1 MADTA
6 STLLAR
12 AAPVATGIRAHGFV
26 LDFEPFLG
34 VVKLNLLEDGAIR
47 RVALVLGA
55 TLPSACREITIGSV
69 SCAWLGPAE
78 WMLTGREAHIAP
90 LVERCR
96 AAAGDE
102 GLVVDLTHGRASYI
116 LYRRGARDALSTYCP
131 LDLSDEAM
139 PVSSAVRSLLGD
151 APLFVA
157 RLSDRDG
164 HPAFR
169 LMLDQTMATYA
180 RRLFAALDQAPGVN
194 A

>member
-34 VVKLNLLEDGAIR
+34 VAKLHLLGDDAIR
-47 RVALVLGA
+47 RITLVLGA
-55 TLPSACREITIGSV
+55 PLPPACRETAIGTV

-96 AAAGDE
+96 EAAGDE
-102 GLVVDLTHGRASYI
+102 GLIVDLTHGRASFV
-116 LYRRGARDALSTYCP
+116 LYGRGARDALSTHCP

-139 PVSSAVRSLLGD
+139 PVSSTARSLLGD
-151 APLFVA
+151 APLFVV
-157 RLSDRDG
+157 RLDDRQD

-169 LMLDQTMATYA
+169 LILDQTMAPYA
-180 RRLFAALDQAPGVN
+180 LRLFAAIDQDPGVIS
-194 A
+194 